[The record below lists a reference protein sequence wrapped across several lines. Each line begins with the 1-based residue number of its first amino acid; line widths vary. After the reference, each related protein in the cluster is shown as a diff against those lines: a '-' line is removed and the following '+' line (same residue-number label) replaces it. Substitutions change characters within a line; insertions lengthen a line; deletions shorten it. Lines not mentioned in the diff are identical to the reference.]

1 MVSNVKQTKAK
12 LKAGA
17 AATALQSKLDRAL
30 GYILAGGGVLG
41 LIAAFVLT
49 IDKIT
54 LIKDPSFQPSCNI
67 NPIISCGSVMATN
80 QSEAFG
86 FPNSIIGLIGFTAVA
101 VTGFALLAGA
111 RFKHWYW
118 LALQAGLL
126 FAVAFVHWLIF
137 QTIYRINALC
147 PYCMV
152 VWISVIPM
160 FWYLTLYNLRNGH
173 IKVSERLKP
182 VSNFIEKH
190 HGDIL
195 LVWFLGIL
203 GLILEHF
210 WYYWKTLL

>member
-1 MVSNVKQTKAK
+1 MNQPKAK
-12 LKAGA
+12 SKITS
-17 AATALQSKLDRAL
+17 AATALRAKLDRAL
-30 GYILAGGGVLG
+30 GYTLAAGGVVG
-41 LIAAFVLT
+41 LIASFVLT
-49 IDKIT
+49 IDKIA

-111 RFKHWYW
+111 QFKRWFW
-118 LALQAGLL
+118 LILQAGLL
-126 FAVAFVHWLIF
+126 FAVVFVHWLIF
-137 QTIYRINALC
+137 QTIYQINALC

-152 VWISVIPM
+152 VWVSVIPM
-160 FWYLTLYNLRNGH
+160 FWYLTLYIFRSGH

-182 VSNFIEKH
+182 ICNFAQRH

-195 LVWFLGIL
+195 FVWFLVII